1 MHSRAVPRDRVN
13 ELDMPRIPFSTFA
26 VVLTRPAS
34 GTVISTWAETGV
46 APNAINAAARKMR
59 TAPKLKFEYCIGPLS
74 WVKGYRGSWALNGGP
89 PAAQKAPV
97 KSAILHGAAEAGG
110 LTF

>member
-1 MHSRAVPRDRVN
+1 
-13 ELDMPRIPFSTFA
+13 
-26 VVLTRPAS
+26 
-34 GTVISTWAETGV
+34 
-46 APNAINAAARKMR
+46 MR